1 MKSDLYTKGILT
13 VIAVA
18 LMVVAF
24 KDFPPE
30 VSASDCATSWQ
41 ISSIEGKL
49 SNIERTLSNINGVTH
64 YAMANHNMANSNFN
78 MIVEVHKILE
88 EINRKIAYNY

>member
-1 MKSDLYTKGILT
+1 MEDNMKIDLYTKGILT

-30 VSASDCATSWQ
+30 VSASDCATSWE

-49 SNIERTLSNINGVTH
+49 SNIERTLSKINLLLS
-64 YAMANHNMANSNFN
+64 YP
-78 MIVEVHKILE
+78 
-88 EINRKIAYNY
+88 